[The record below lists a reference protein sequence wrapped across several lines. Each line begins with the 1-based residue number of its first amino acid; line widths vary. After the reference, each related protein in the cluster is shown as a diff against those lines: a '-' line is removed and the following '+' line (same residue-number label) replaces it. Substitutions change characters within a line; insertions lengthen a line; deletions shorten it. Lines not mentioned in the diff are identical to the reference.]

1 MRNWLGKAYRTS
13 PRDVVRAVTRR
24 WPAAGLQRAR
34 DASPSVPLDEAFLRS
49 DEYSTLMSRYLP
61 YDGSYDL
68 HEAQNETRCFRFRHH
83 ELAARLGVFRWRGI
97 QKHLEVILP
106 LVSAAQSRVL
116 DFGGAGGPLGL
127 GSLVVDRLERD
138 ALGRPVPYA
147 SLPAAG
153 TGYDVAFSSHA
164 LEHIPAL
171 DEALTLLVAS
181 LRPGG
186 HLLLHLPAFSC
197 ERWRAGVHRNQRFND
212 HVWTFGIGPE
222 PAGVRCQSYVDI
234 AGKVAAT
241 FDVAV
246 AEYCGDD
253 SIFVHARRR

>member
-13 PRDVVRAVTRR
+13 PRDLVRALEKR
-24 WPAAGLQRAR
+24 WPRAGARRAPTGSR
-34 DASPSVPLDEAFLRS
+34 PAPLDEAFLRS
-49 DEYSTLMSRYLP
+49 DEYSMLMARHLP

-68 HEAQNETRCFRFRHH
+68 HEAQNETRNFRFRHH
-83 ELAARLGVFRWRGI
+83 EVAARLGVFRWRGM
-97 QKHLEVILP
+97 QRHRDTVLP
-106 LVSAAQSRVL
+106 LVTAPQARVI

-127 GSLVVDRLERD
+127 GSLVVDRLEQD
-138 ALGRPVPYA
+138 ALGRRVPHP
-147 SLPAAG
+147 SLAAAG
-153 TGYDVAFSSHA
+153 AGHDVVFSSHA

-171 DEALTLLVAS
+171 DEVLAELALS

-197 ERWRAGVHRNQRFND
+197 ERWRAGVHRNERFND

-222 PAGVRCQSYVDI
+222 PGGVTCQRYVDI
-234 AGKVAAT
+234 AAKVAVT
-241 FDVAV
+241 FDVEL

-253 SIFVHARRR
+253 SIFLRARRR